1 MEKLNYKKVSNVMIH
16 AYFASSVIL
25 ILVLLFGTLDPWLF
39 SILGSTSIHISMAQ
53 VIFPDGDTILMIAV
67 LWLLTFPVAL
77 LVGYVLFLVKKWRIP
92 FLVLMISDCVAVTAY
107 FIGYWLIFN
116 SYDGTFVLI
125 DVLISSAYIAVLLF
139 MMRNQ
144 GKQIK
149 PNDHGAPSAA
159 DCEP

>member
-1 MEKLNYKKVSNVMIH
+1 MKKIDNKRATSIMIH
-16 AYFASSVIL
+16 AYFASSIIL

-125 DVLISSAYIAVLLF
+125 DALISSAYIAVLLF

-144 GKQIK
+144 GKQFK